1 MNRFSEFI
9 DVALAGRQVSQV
21 YEDGYPVALTVKFD
35 GDSHADIDYLRR
47 LPIDTR
53 SGKVPLA
60 SVADV
65 VSTSGPNTINR
76 ENGNRRIVVSANVE
90 GRDLRGVVDEI
101 RSQVT
106 ENVKMPQ
113 GYHVQYSGQF
123 ENEQSASR
131 TLALTTLL
139 ALAIILMLLYAE
151 FRDIRE
157 SLVIL
162 INMPLAMIGG
172 VLILV
177 LTRSELNIPAIIGF
191 ISLIGI
197 STRNGMLLISRY
209 NHLKQEGE
217 SLSRRITIGSADRL
231 LPIIMTALTS
241 ALALIPLALRGHE
254 PGNEIQSPLAVVILG
269 GLISSTALNIYV
281 VPILYRYISRS
292 RKSPADNTGSK
303 TTL

>member
-1 MNRFSEFI
+1 M
-9 DVALAGRQVSQV
+9 
-21 YEDGYPVALTVKFD
+21 
-35 GDSHADIDYLRR
+35 
-47 LPIDTR
+47 
-53 SGKVPLA
+53 
-60 SVADV
+60 
-65 VSTSGPNTINR
+65 
-76 ENGNRRIVVSANVE
+76 VSANVE

-139 ALAIILMLLYAE
+139 ALAIILMLLYVE